1 MDANLTIKWKHLQ
14 LLVHE
19 AFFPTLTTEA
29 PLTHE
34 FYPKFHVPRRRRS
47 LPAQRE
53 LDFYGLSCTTLMKTQ
68 HQRKRGLLGRKP
80 ESLCLSVHYSACL
93 HHFLLVHKLPG
104 SQESLMGACLTP
116 NQFNSVMLSVLMSF
130 RAPSSSFLQDVTG
143 NLQVLIILSI
153 TLQEYVVFREGGGAL
168 VALAAEA
175 RALRGG
181 AFLHPPPHPT
191 LCLLRLTANEPSCA
205 DKVSTRGQEHPSAF
219 KHEMDRKVDNLR
231 EGDQKEG

>member
-1 MDANLTIKWKHLQ
+1 
-14 LLVHE
+14 
-19 AFFPTLTTEA
+19 
-29 PLTHE
+29 
-34 FYPKFHVPRRRRS
+34 
-47 LPAQRE
+47 
-53 LDFYGLSCTTLMKTQ
+53 MKTQ

-116 NQFNSVMLSVLMSF
+116 NQFNSVMMSVLMSF

-143 NLQVLIILSI
+143 NLHVLIILSI

-219 KHEMDRKVDNLR
+219 KHMRWIEKLTTSEKVIKKRGRRAGEDKQR
-231 EGDQKEG
+231 EGNKQEPRWRYFSPTQSTNTQSCTTAAWRQEQRPCCATRTDVGKKG